1 MKKKLWLVAL
11 LGIWALTLAGCNKN
25 TPVENPV
32 ENLEENV
39 EMANPASVFCE
50 ENNGTLNLE
59 EWLCMFEDG
68 SYCEEWSYQRWE
80 CQPGEIIYNTNSEE
94 EIISDE
100 VIEEENEATEV
111 SDEEVVNDVE
121 NTDETIEEADAEM

>member
-32 ENLEENV
+32 E
-39 EMANPASVFCE
+39 
-50 ENNGTLNLE
+50 NLE